1 MIVNGKPAGA
11 FIKSN
16 YHELNPSR
24 EGKLALWGLLNSR
37 PSFVSGYQGIAS
49 EGLMVV
55 DELESG
61 YRVESPVSLV
71 SGCSSNAIWSIKELQ
86 DPHLSRKYIFVKKEE
101 MTKTKTVQET
111 KTVQPTGFLKSLKKP
126 QIWTKDVEQI
136 VNISLNQLLE
146 KGGDVP
152 AHLLHFV
159 TAVGHDYAG
168 RVGCVIYT
176 LVSDG
181 ETISD
186 VALEAEDIGWA
197 QKGKEL
203 FSELS
208 SKTNLAL
215 KELGI
220 IKDDKYGIFPEN
232 LAVKTS
238 GID

>member
-1 MIVNGKPAGA
+1 MEINGKPAGVL
-11 FIKSN
+11 IKSN
-16 YHELNPSR
+16 YHDLNPSR
-24 EGKLALWGLLNSR
+24 EGKVALWKLLNSR
-37 PSFVSGYQGIAS
+37 PSLVGGYQSISS
-49 EGLMVV
+49 EGL
-55 DELESG
+55 LS
-61 YRVESPVSLV
+61 VEEPEFGPLVRSPVRLISQDA
-71 SGCSSNAIWSIKELQ
+71 SKATWSFKEFSNPNTAKQ
-86 DPHLSRKYIFVKKEE
+86 YIFVKKGELF
-101 MTKTKTVQET
+101 KFET
-111 KTVQPTGFLKSLKKP
+111 LQKKKKVGPTGIFRLFQKP
-126 QIWTKDVEQI
+126 WISTTEVEQK
-136 VNISLNQLLE
+136 VNVSLNQLLE
-146 KGGDVP
+146 PGEETP